1 MNQPKS
7 SRHILIV
14 EEPSFRKTVVLEE
27 ATYSLGRHSSND
39 IIIAA
44 QKVSRH
50 HATLL
55 RRTDVKTNDYS
66 YWILDGDLQ
75 GNRSRNG
82 IYVNGKKCLVHE
94 LKNGDVVRLSAD
106 IQAFYQT
113 TTEDVES
120 SAISENSL
128 SRSHDGLEQAASSVE
143 AGKSTLLSRRTGIS
157 TKTVFSSPES
167 ISGSSEGSELLR
179 LSSFADLSPQAIIEL
194 DSQGSIT
201 YSNRT
206 VQEVFTTITPQ
217 HPLLADLLT
226 VCNPE
231 SPSIEREIKVGG
243 LCYRQ
248 NAYYFP
254 DSNLVRSYIT
264 DISNEKR
271 LQAQL
276 DTQNKQYNLLFEN
289 TSFGIM
295 VVNGVTKRVVQLN
308 NLAAEYLGL
317 SKLEVLDQTID
328 NYVFE
333 KQKILDLLHKIISEK
348 RNYSGV
354 VVFQKKDGSISEFN
368 VDIDL
373 FDEQLEPQLF
383 IKLEDK
389 SSTFLADFNSKF
401 VNLPRLEFLKSHIE
415 GAIANADRTQRLLG
429 LLAVRINNFSNI
441 RTVVSSD
448 KQQVLLSNFTERIRA
463 CLRFGDIVAYGEANR
478 FYVLMDNNASIQ
490 EVAKISQRILDSLQ
504 QPFKIGEQQL
514 VISSSIGIAV
524 YPQDAEDA
532 DSLVEGANS
541 ALEQAATETEY
552 SYKFMSQN
560 MNSQNSVMLKLES
573 FLSNALERNEFILYY
588 QPQIN
593 VNNGN
598 IQGIEALLRWQHP
611 ELGLVSPSSFISIA
625 EETGLIIPIGKWVLK
640 TACEQ
645 NKLWTSQGLP
655 PLRVSVNLSAIQFQQ
670 PDLPLLVQEVLTE
683 TELSPELLELE
694 ISATSV
700 TDNLEYSHRIL
711 SQLQEMGV
719 HVSIGDFST
728 TYNSWEQLKHLPFN
742 TLKIS
747 RDFVRKLTNDPQ
759 DLAIISAMVSLGKGF
774 NLRVVAEGV
783 ETQEQIEILRS
794 QNCEQMQG
802 FWFSRPLAAEEASKL
817 LPLDSKSD
825 TSSAVDSS
833 LDDLS

>member
-94 LKNGDVVRLSAD
+94 LKDGDVVRLSAN
-106 IQAFYQT
+106 IQAFYKT
-113 TTEDVES
+113 TTDEVES
-120 SAISENSL
+120 SAIAKQPLDGFNSL
-128 SRSHDGLEQAASSVE
+128 EQGSMSLGT
-143 AGKSTLLSRRTGIS
+143 GKSSNVLLDKKAVT
-157 TKTVFSSPES
+157 TDKTVVGSRGNLPLDPES
-167 ISGSSEGSELLR
+167 SDPELLR
-179 LSSFADLSPQAIIEL
+179 LADLSPQGIVELDLEGAII
-194 DSQGSIT
+194 
-201 YSNRT
+201 YSNP
-206 VQEVFTTITPQ
+206 VAQEVSPSISPQ
-217 HPLLADLLT
+217 HPLLSDLLT
-226 VCNPE
+226 VCNQE
-231 SPSIEREIKVGG
+231 NPSIEREVKVGG
-243 LCYRQ
+243 QCYRQ
-248 NAYYFP
+248 NAYYFQ
-254 DSNLVRSYIT
+254 DNNLVRSYIT

-271 LQAQL
+271 LQTYL
-276 DTQNKQYNLLFEN
+276 DTQTKQYNLLFEN
-289 TSFGIM
+289 NAFGIF
-295 VVNGVTKRVVQLN
+295 VVNGVTKRVIQVN
-308 NLAAEYLGL
+308 NMAAQYLGL
-317 SKLEVLDQTID
+317 SKLELLDQTID

-333 KQKILDLLHKIISEK
+333 KQKILDLLHKIINEK

-354 VVFQKKDGSISEFN
+354 VVFQKKDGSIVDFN

-373 FDEQLEPQLF
+373 FDDQLEPQLF
-383 IKLEDK
+383 IKLESK
-389 SSTFLADFNSKF
+389 NNAFVSDFSSKF
-401 VNLPRLEFLKSHIE
+401 VNLPRLDFLEQHIR
-415 GAIANADRTQRLLG
+415 GAIANADRTQKLLG
-429 LLAVRINNFSNI
+429 LLAIRINNLSNI
-441 RTVVSSD
+441 QTVINSD
-448 KQQVLLSNFTERIRA
+448 KQKVLLSSFTERIRA
-463 CLRFGDIVAYGEANR
+463 CLRFGDIIAYGEANR
-478 FYVLMDNNASIQ
+478 FYILMESNTSIQ

-524 YPQDAEDA
+524 YPQDGEVGS
-532 DSLVEGANS
+532 SLIEGANT
-541 ALEQAATETEY
+541 ALERAAKESDY
-552 SYKFMSQN
+552 SYQFVSQN
-560 MNSQNSVMLKLES
+560 MNSQNSVMLELES
-573 FLSNALERNEFILYY
+573 FLANALARNEFILYY

-611 ELGLVSPSSFISIA
+611 ELGLVSPSSFIAIA
-625 EETGLIIPIGKWVLK
+625 EETGLIIPIGRWVLK

-645 NKLWTSQGLP
+645 NKIWTSQGLP

-670 PDLPLLVQEVLTE
+670 PDLPLLVQEVLAE
-683 TELSPELLELE
+683 TQLNPELLELE
-694 ISATSV
+694 ISAASII
-700 TDNLEYSHRIL
+700 DNLEYSHRIL
-711 SQLQEMGV
+711 SQLQEMRV

-728 TYNSWEQLKHLPFN
+728 DYNSWEQLKELPFN

-747 RDFVRKLTNDPQ
+747 RDFVRQLKNDPQ

-825 TSSAVDSS
+825 ISTDVPSED
-833 LDDLS
+833 